1 MATTRANDLANF
13 IGAPSF
19 TGDLT
24 VDSDFSANTITATTT
39 VTGAT
44 VTSTGTVSGVTISDS
59 DGNVRTPRAFTISG
73 NTTITNEGTYLCDS
87 AASAYDVTIG
97 APGVGKIMTL
107 YNNSTNSLTLNKGST
122 VVNMRVAGD
131 NVNTSHDS
139 ATLASYSTSTITM
152 FDSNLA
158 IVSGTDITG
167 N

>member
-1 MATTRANDLANF
+1 MGTRANDIASLITTGTQIDSSS
-13 IGAPSF
+13 IGAGAITDTKYGGTLS
-19 TGDLT
+19 
-24 VDSDFSANTITATTT
+24 VDGSGNATI
-39 VTGAT
+39 
-44 VTSTGTVSGVTISDS
+44 SGTVSDS

-97 APGVGKIMTL
+97 APGIGKIMTL

-122 VVNMRVAGD
+122 VVTMRVAGD
-131 NVNTSHDS
+131 NVSTSHDS